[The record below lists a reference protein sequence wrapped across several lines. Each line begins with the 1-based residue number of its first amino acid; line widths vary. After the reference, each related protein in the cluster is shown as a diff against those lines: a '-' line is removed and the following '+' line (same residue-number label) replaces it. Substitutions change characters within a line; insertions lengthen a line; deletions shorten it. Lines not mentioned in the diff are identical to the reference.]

1 MIIVSYFKKIKN
13 TRGFTLI
20 ELLVVIAII
29 GILSSVVLASLNTAR
44 ADARDSQ
51 RSQDMQQLQT
61 AIELCASGMGDY
73 TDCDD
78 PAESPGL
85 GDYIQSIPV
94 DPSSS
99 GTSTSTPYTITT
111 SRYGYCIG
119 TGEFEG
125 TIPAN
130 DTSCSS
136 GVPEGGGE
144 VYEIGPGTS

>member
-78 PAESPGL
+78 PEASPGL
-85 GDYIQSIPV
+85 GDYIQSVPT
-94 DPSSS
+94 DPSVT
-99 GTSTSTPYTITT
+99 GKKYTITT

-130 DTSCSS
+130 DTSCTS
-136 GVPEGGGE
+136 GVSEGGGAI
-144 VYEIGPGTS
+144 YEIGPGTS

>member
-44 ADARDSQ
+44 ADARDAQ

-73 TDCDD
+73 TNCDN

-85 GDYIQSIPV
+85 GDYIQSVPT

-99 GTSTSTPYTITT
+99 GTSTPYTITT

-130 DTSCSS
+130 HTGCTSGASQ
-136 GVPEGGGE
+136 GGGK

>member
-44 ADARDSQ
+44 ADARDAQ

-73 TDCDD
+73 TNCDD
-78 PAESPGL
+78 PEASPGL
-85 GDYIQSIPV
+85 GDYIQSVPT

-99 GTSTSTPYTITT
+99 GTSTPYAITT

-130 DTSCSS
+130 DTSCNS
-136 GVPEGGGE
+136 GLSEGEGGGKI
-144 VYEIGPGTS
+144 YEIGPGTS

>member
-44 ADARDSQ
+44 ADARDAQ

-73 TDCDD
+73 TNCDD
-78 PAESPGL
+78 PEASPGL
-85 GDYIQSIPV
+85 GDYIQSVPT
-94 DPSSS
+94 DPSDSEK
-99 GTSTSTPYTITT
+99 TYTITT
-111 SRYGYCIG
+111 SRNGYCIG
-119 TGEFEG
+119 TAEFEG

-130 DTSCSS
+130 DTSCNS
-136 GVPEGGGE
+136 GLSEGEGGGAI
-144 VYEIGPGTS
+144 YEIGPGTS

>member
-78 PAESPGL
+78 PEDSPGL
-85 GDYIQSIPV
+85 GNYIQSVPT

-99 GTSTSTPYTITT
+99 GTSTPYIIKT

-130 DTSCSS
+130 DTSCTS
-136 GVPEGGGE
+136 GVSEGGGAI
-144 VYEIGPGTS
+144 YEIGPGTS

>member
-44 ADARDSQ
+44 ADARDAQ

-61 AIELCASGMGDY
+61 AIEVCASSMGDY
-73 TDCDD
+73 TNCDD
-78 PAESPGL
+78 PEDSPGL
-85 GDYIQSIPV
+85 GDYIQSVPT

-99 GTSTSTPYTITT
+99 STPYTITT

>member
-44 ADARDSQ
+44 ADARDAQ

-73 TDCDD
+73 TNCDD
-78 PAESPGL
+78 PEASPGL
-85 GDYIQSIPV
+85 GDYIQSVPT
-94 DPSSS
+94 DPSDSEK
-99 GTSTSTPYTITT
+99 TYTITT
-111 SRYGYCIG
+111 NRYGYCIG

-130 DTSCSS
+130 DTSCNS
-136 GVPEGGGE
+136 GLSEGEGGGAI
-144 VYEIGPGTS
+144 YEIGPGTS

>member
-51 RSQDMQQLQT
+51 RLQDMQQLKT
-61 AIELCASGMGDY
+61 AIELCASGTVDY
-73 TDCDD
+73 DFTDCDD
-78 PAESPGL
+78 PEASPGL
-85 GDYIQSIPV
+85 GDYIQSAPA
-94 DPSSS
+94 DPLDSSIS
-99 GTSTSTPYTITT
+99 YTITT

-136 GVPEGGGE
+136 GVSKGGGE

>member
-44 ADARDSQ
+44 ADARDAQ

-73 TDCDD
+73 TNCDD
-78 PAESPGL
+78 PEASPGL
-85 GDYIQSIPV
+85 GDYIQSVPT
-94 DPSSS
+94 DPSDSS
-99 GTSTSTPYTITT
+99 ILYTIDT

-130 DTSCSS
+130 HTGCNS
-136 GVPEGGGE
+136 GVSEGGGE

>member
-44 ADARDSQ
+44 ADARNAQ

-73 TDCDD
+73 TNCDD
-78 PAESPGL
+78 PSASPGL
-85 GDYIQSIPV
+85 GDYIQSVPT

-99 GTSTSTPYTITT
+99 GTSTSTPYKIKT

-130 DTSCSS
+130 HTGCNS
-136 GVPEGGGE
+136 GASEGGGA